1 MAVIRRRR
9 SPQLFS
15 SRPAGALR
23 TFLLVAAS
31 IALMIYDH
39 QSGGLRRMHSAL
51 STLVYPVQAVVNVP
65 HALLLWA
72 EDKFAAHVALVRDN
86 DDLRQRLGIAQAQLQ
101 QFAALEQEN
110 NRLRGLMQATAR
122 VPGRIS
128 AAEILAAD
136 LDPFR
141 HLVVID
147 KGSGDGVYPGQTVLD
162 ANGIMGQVERADP
175 FEAEVTLIS
184 DPSQAI
190 QVEVNR
196 TGLRTLAVG
205 SADLEQL
212 SLPYVTNDSDIKIG
226 DLVVTSGLGGHYPAG
241 YPVGTVIK
249 FERNPA
255 EPFATVAVH
264 TTADLSHGHEV
275 LLYWPPTP
283 LPQVTLPRKEAA
295 PAGQPANTGKKGAR
309 KKKP

>member
-9 SPQLFS
+9 TPQLFS

-23 TFLLVAAS
+23 TFLLAAAS
-31 IALMIYDH
+31 ISLMVYDH
-39 QSGGLRRMHSAL
+39 QSDGLKRMHTTLAA
-51 STLVYPVQAVVNVP
+51 LVYPVQAAVNMP
-65 HALLLWA
+65 HSLLLWT
-72 EDKFAAHVALVRDN
+72 EDKLATHVALVREN
-86 DDLRQRLGIAQAQLQ
+86 DALRQRLRIAQVQLQ
-101 QFAALEQEN
+101 QFAAIEQEN
-110 NRLRGLMQATAR
+110 NRLRNLMQVKAR

-141 HLVVID
+141 HIVVID
-147 KGSGDGVYPGQTVLD
+147 KGSRDGVYTGQTVLD
-162 ANGIMGQVERADP
+162 ANGIVGQVERADP

-205 SADLEQL
+205 GADLQQL
-212 SLPYVTNDSDIKIG
+212 SVPYLTNDSDIKIG
-226 DLVVTSGLGGHYPAG
+226 DLMVSSGLGGHYPAG

-249 FERNPA
+249 FERHPT
-255 EPFATVAVH
+255 EPFATVTLRTA
-264 TTADLSHGHEV
+264 ADLSHGNEV
-275 LLYWPPTP
+275 LLYWPPEP
-283 LPQVTLPRKEAA
+283 LPAVTLWGTEPTPTAQR
-295 PAGQPANTGKKGAR
+295 NTSKKGER

>member
-15 SRPAGALR
+15 SKPAGALR
-23 TFLLVAAS
+23 TLFC
-31 IALMIYDH
+31 IALAILLMVYDH
-39 QSGGLRRMHSAL
+39 RSAGLQRMHAAL
-51 STLVYPVQAVVNVP
+51 STVVYPVQALVNVP

-72 EDKFAAHVALVRDN
+72 GDKIQTHVALVEEN
-86 DDLRQRLGIAQAQLQ
+86 GALRNRVQIADTQLQ
-101 QFAALEQEN
+101 QLAALEQEN
-110 NRLRGLMQATAR
+110 ARLRSLLQATAR

-128 AAEILAAD
+128 VAELIASD

-147 KGSGDGVYPGQTVLD
+147 KGTGDGVYTGQTVLD
-162 ANGIMGQVERADP
+162 ENGIVGQVARADP
-175 FEAEVTLIS
+175 LESEITLIS

-190 QVEVNR
+190 QVVVNR

-212 SLPYVTNDSDIKIG
+212 SLPYITNDSDIKVG
-226 DLVVTSGLGGHYPAG
+226 DLLVSSGLGGHYPTG
-241 YPVGTVIK
+241 YPVGTVTK
-249 FERNPA
+249 FERNPT
-255 EPFATVAVH
+255 EPFATVTAS
-264 TTADLSHGHEV
+264 TAADLSHGREV
-275 LLYWPPTP
+275 LLYWPPAP
-283 LPQVTLPRKEAA
+283 LPEVTLPKKEAA
-295 PAGQPANTGKKGAR
+295 PVIVPRKPAGK

>member
-15 SRPAGALR
+15 SKPAGALR
-23 TFLLVAAS
+23 TLFCIMLS
-31 IALMIYDH
+31 IMLMVYDH
-39 QSGGLRRMHSAL
+39 QSGGLKRMHAAL
-51 STLVYPVQAVVNVP
+51 STVVYPVQALVNVP

-72 EDKFAAHVALVRDN
+72 SDKIQTHVALVQENGTLKNRV
-86 DDLRQRLGIAQAQLQ
+86 QIADTQLQ
-101 QFAALEQEN
+101 QLAALEQEN
-110 NRLRGLMQATAR
+110 ARLRALLQATAR

-128 AAEILAAD
+128 VAELIAAD

-147 KGSGDGVYPGQTVLD
+147 KGTGDGVYTGQTVLD
-162 ANGIMGQVERADP
+162 ENGIVGQVARADP
-175 FEAEVTLIS
+175 FQSEVTLVS

-190 QVEVNR
+190 QVVVNR

-212 SLPYVTNDSDIKIG
+212 SLPYVTNDTDIKVG
-226 DLVVTSGLGGHYPAG
+226 DLLVSSGLGGRYPTG
-241 YPVGTVIK
+241 YPVGTVTK
-249 FERNPA
+249 FERNPT
-255 EPFATVAVH
+255 EPFATVAAS
-264 TTADLSHGHEV
+264 TAADLSHGREV

-283 LPQVTLPRKEAA
+283 LPEVTLPKKEITPVVTPKR
-295 PAGQPANTGKKGAR
+295 PAGK